1 MRLRIAIAA
10 VLLGLAAAMPARGDP
25 AAVDAAAL
33 ARIARPPLGLPP
45 VPLPADNPPSA
56 AKIDLGRKL
65 FFDRRLSHNGTMSCA
80 MCHVPEQ
87 GFTNNELATPIGVEG
102 RGLRRNAPTILN
114 IAYQKRLFHDG
125 RETALETQVISPLL
139 ASDEMAN
146 PSIGYVIAKIAALP
160 DYAGLFE
167 RAFGAGPTI
176 GRLGQAI
183 ASWERGLLAA
193 DAPFDRW
200 YYGGEAG
207 ALSERQ
213 RQGYD
218 LFIGKAGCAR
228 CHLIGERAALFTDG
242 AFHNTGLGYHADEVV
257 ARTTAPVPVEI
268 APGRTVML
276 DRAAV
281 ESVGLPPRT
290 DLGRH
295 EVTLD
300 PADLWRFK
308 TPSLRNVALT
318 APYMHDGSLRSLDAV
333 VRFYDRGAVPHEALD
348 PMIRPLGLGEDEV
361 AALVAFLESL
371 TSADIAAL
379 IADARSAPVG
389 N

>member
-1 MRLRIAIAA
+1 
-10 VLLGLAAAMPARGDP
+10 MPARGGP
-25 AAVDAAAL
+25 TAVDAAAL
-33 ARIARPPLGLPP
+33 ARIAQPPLGLPP

-56 AKIDLGRKL
+56 VKIALGRKL

-114 IAYQKRLFHDG
+114 VAYQKRLFHDG

-139 ASDEMAN
+139 APDEMAN
-146 PSIGYVIAKIAALP
+146 PSIGYVIDKIAGLP

-167 RAFGAGPTI
+167 RAFGAGPAI

-183 ASWERGLLAA
+183 ASWERSLLAA
-193 DAPFDRW
+193 DASFDRW
-200 YYGGEAG
+200 YYGGEAA

-218 LFIGKAGCAR
+218 LFIGKAGCAQ
-228 CHLIGERAALFTDG
+228 CHLIGEDAALFTDG
-242 AFHNTGLGYHADEVV
+242 AFHNTGLGYHADEVA

-268 APGRTVML
+268 APGRTVMV
-276 DRAAV
+276 DRKAV
-281 ESVGLPPRT
+281 ESVGLPRRT

-318 APYMHDGSLRSLDAV
+318 APYMHDGSLRSLEAV

-348 PMIRPLGLGEDEV
+348 PMIRPLGLGEDEI

-371 TSADIAAL
+371 TSVDVGAL

>member
-1 MRLRIAIAA
+1 
-10 VLLGLAAAMPARGDP
+10 
-25 AAVDAAAL
+25 
-33 ARIARPPLGLPP
+33 
-45 VPLPADNPPSA
+45 
-56 AKIDLGRKL
+56 

-114 IAYQKRLFHDG
+114 VAYQKRLFHDG

-139 ASDEMAN
+139 APDEMAN
-146 PSIGYVIAKIAALP
+146 PSIGYVIDKIAGLP

-167 RAFGAGPTI
+167 RAFGAGPSI

-183 ASWERGLLAA
+183 ASWERSLLAA
-193 DAPFDRW
+193 DASFDRW
-200 YYGGEAG
+200 YYGGEAA

-218 LFIGKAGCAR
+218 LFIGKAGCAQ
-228 CHLIGERAALFTDG
+228 CHLIGEDAALFTDG
-242 AFHNTGLGYHADEVV
+242 AFHNTGLGYHADEVA

-268 APGRTVML
+268 APGRTVMV
-276 DRAAV
+276 DRKAV
-281 ESVGLPPRT
+281 ESVGLPRRT

-318 APYMHDGSLRSLDAV
+318 APYMHDGSLRSLEAV

-348 PMIRPLGLGEDEV
+348 PMIRPLGLGEDEI

-371 TSADIAAL
+371 TSVDVGAL

>member
-1 MRLRIAIAA
+1 
-10 VLLGLAAAMPARGDP
+10 MPARGGP
-25 AAVDAAAL
+25 TAVDAAAL
-33 ARIARPPLGLPP
+33 ARIAQPPLGLPP

-56 AKIDLGRKL
+56 VKIALGRKL

-114 IAYQKRLFHDG
+114 VAYQKRLFHDG

-139 ASDEMAN
+139 APDEMAN
-146 PSIGYVIAKIAALP
+146 PSIGYVIDKIAGLP

-167 RAFGAGPTI
+167 RAFGAGPSI

-183 ASWERGLLAA
+183 ASWERSLLAA
-193 DAPFDRW
+193 DASFDRW
-200 YYGGEAG
+200 YYGGEAA

-218 LFIGKAGCAR
+218 LFIGKAGCAQ
-228 CHLIGERAALFTDG
+228 CHLIGEDAALFTDG
-242 AFHNTGLGYHADEVV
+242 AFHNTGLGYHADEVA

-268 APGRTVML
+268 APGRTVMV
-276 DRAAV
+276 DRKAV
-281 ESVGLPPRT
+281 ESVGLPRRT

-318 APYMHDGSLRSLDAV
+318 APYMHDGSLRSLEAV

-348 PMIRPLGLGEDEV
+348 PRIRPLGLDEHEI

-371 TSADIAAL
+371 TSADVGAL